1 MVLRVAFEP
10 KPTIIGAPFHLPA
23 TMPKLDLKTTRLH
36 YEDAGKG
43 RPVIF
48 IHGVWMSSRFFQKQ
62 KPHFSKGYRFIAPD
76 LRGHGRSQHV
86 HSGHTIAQYA
96 RDLHDLVHKLK
107 LKDVVLVGW
116 SMGAFVLWDYIRQ
129 FGVGNIRGTVV
140 VEESASDF
148 KWADWP
154 NGIADFPGL
163 CGMMRDVQTDR
174 AAFVKAFIPLM
185 FKDPPSKQD
194 AHWMFDEITRLPESI
209 ASSILFDQ
217 TVQDYRADLVKVTV
231 PTLLCFGRD
240 EKLIPVAG
248 GEHLHKNL
256 SSSRLIV
263 FENSGHC
270 PFLEGSD
277 RFNREV
283 DQFIQSLG

>member
-1 MVLRVAFEP
+1 
-10 KPTIIGAPFHLPA
+10 
-23 TMPKLDLKTTRLH
+23 MPKFDLKTARLH
-36 YEDAGKG
+36 YEDVGTG

-48 IHGVWMSSRFFQKQ
+48 IHGVWMSSRFFKKQ
-62 KPHFSKGYRFIAPD
+62 KAYFGKRHRFIAPD
-76 LRGHGRSQHV
+76 LRGHGRSKHV

-96 RDLHDLVHKLK
+96 RDIHDLIHGLK
-107 LKDVVLVGW
+107 LRDVVLAGW

-129 FGVGNIRGTVV
+129 FGVENIRGTVV

-148 KWADWP
+148 KWPDWP

-174 AAFVKAFIPLM
+174 AAFVRAFIPLM
-185 FKDPPSKQD
+185 FKEAPSEAD
-194 AHWMFDEITRLPESI
+194 THWMFKEITRLPESI

-217 TVQDYRADLVKVTV
+217 TVQDYRADLATITV

-248 GEHLHKNL
+248 GEHLQKNL
-256 SSSRLIV
+256 PSSRLLI
-263 FENSGHC
+263 FEKSGHC
-270 PFLEGSD
+270 PFLEEPA

-283 DQFIQSLG
+283 DQFVQTLG

>member
-1 MVLRVAFEP
+1 
-10 KPTIIGAPFHLPA
+10 
-23 TMPKLDLKTTRLH
+23 MPKFDLGNAQLH
-36 YEDAGKG
+36 YEDKGNG

-62 KPHFSKGYRFIAPD
+62 KSHFGKRYRFIAPD
-76 LRGHGRSQHV
+76 LRGHGRSKHV
-86 HSGHTIAQYA
+86 HSGHTIAGYA
-96 RDLHDLVHKLK
+96 RDLHALIQGLG

-116 SMGAFVLWDYIRQ
+116 SMGAFVLWDYINQ
-129 FGVGNIRGTVV
+129 FGVQNIKATVV

-148 KWADWP
+148 KWPDWP
-154 NGIADFPGL
+154 NGIADFPAL

-174 AAFVKAFIPLM
+174 GAFVRAFIPLM
-185 FKDPPSKQD
+185 FKDPPAEKDTQ
-194 AHWMFDEITRLPESI
+194 WMFDQITRLPESI

-217 TVQDYRADLVKVTV
+217 TVQDYRPMLSKVTV

-248 GEHLHKNL
+248 GEHLQKSLPNA
-256 SSSRLIV
+256 RLLV

-270 PFLEGSD
+270 PFLEESK
-277 RFNREV
+277 RFNKEV
-283 DQFIQSLG
+283 DQFIQSL